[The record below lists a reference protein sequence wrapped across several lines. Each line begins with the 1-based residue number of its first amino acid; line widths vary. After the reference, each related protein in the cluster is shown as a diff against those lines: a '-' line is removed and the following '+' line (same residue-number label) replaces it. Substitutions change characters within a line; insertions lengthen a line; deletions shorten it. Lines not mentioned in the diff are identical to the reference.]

1 LVTGTT
7 KASVRAAPIA
17 PVHGAP
23 AIVYAAGPHP
33 GARRRLGEVFML
45 IDDLDTPAV
54 TVDLDKVARN
64 INRAADYFA
73 RHAIALRP
81 HIKTHKITA
90 FARQQIEAGA
100 CGITCQKLGEA
111 DIMAAAGISDILLS
125 FPIVGEAKLKRLARL
140 AQEVRFSA
148 VADSTEVADWLCAAT
163 DLTGSPIGILVECDV
178 GLRRCGVPSPEQA
191 VALAKHIAARKPAAF
206 AGLMTYPPKGQIGKT
221 RAWLSEA
228 LAGLEA
234 CGLEAARVSV
244 GGTPDMYR
252 AHELGVANEHRP
264 GTYIY
269 SDRFMVENGIGT
281 FDDCALRLIA
291 TVVSRPTGDR
301 AIIDAGS
308 KSLSSDLSGFADYG
322 RIVEYPK
329 ARLATLS
336 EEHGHI
342 DLSQSPDKPRI
353 GERLT
358 LIPNHACVVSNLFD
372 TVEAISGREHVKTLR
387 VDARGMVR

>member
-1 LVTGTT
+1 
-7 KASVRAAPIA
+7 
-17 PVHGAP
+17 
-23 AIVYAAGPHP
+23 
-33 GARRRLGEVFML
+33 ML
-45 IDDLDTPAV
+45 IDDLDTPVV

-81 HIKTHKITA
+81 HVKTHKITA
-90 FARQQIEAGA
+90 FARQQIGAGA

-163 DLTGSPIGILVECDV
+163 NLTGSPIGILVECDV
-178 GLRRCGVPSPEQA
+178 GAQRCGVQSPHQA

-206 AGLMTYPPKGQIGKT
+206 AGLMTYPPKGQIAKT
-221 RAWLSEA
+221 RAWLGEA
-228 LAGLEA
+228 LEGLAA
-234 CGLEAARVSV
+234 CGLEAQRVSV
-244 GGTPDMYR
+244 GGTPEMYR
-252 AHELGVANEHRP
+252 AHELGVASEYRP

-269 SDRFMVENGIGT
+269 SDRYMVENGVGT
-281 FDDCALRLIA
+281 FDDCALRLVA

-308 KSLSSDLSGFADYG
+308 KSLSSDLMGFADHG

-329 ARLATLS
+329 ASLAKLS

-342 DLSQSPDKPRI
+342 DLSQSPEKPRI
-353 GERLT
+353 GERVT

-372 TVEAISGREHVKTLR
+372 TVEAVVGREYIRTLR